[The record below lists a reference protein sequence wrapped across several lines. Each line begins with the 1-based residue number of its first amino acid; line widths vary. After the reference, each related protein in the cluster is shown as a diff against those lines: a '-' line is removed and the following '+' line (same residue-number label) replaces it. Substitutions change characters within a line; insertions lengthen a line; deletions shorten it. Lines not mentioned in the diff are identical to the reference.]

1 MPADTWDPRQYERFR
16 AEREQPFLD
25 LLDLVRPDPG
35 MRVVDLGCGTG
46 ELTRAMHR
54 RLGARETLG
63 VDSSGAMLERSAAHA
78 GDGLRFETGDIAD
91 FAQHDAFDLVF
102 SNAALH
108 WVPGHDALLARLTRA
123 LRRHGQLAV
132 QVPANF
138 DHPAHVTAAEVG
150 AELGV
155 TPHAV
160 NVLVPERYAAVL
172 HRLGYADQH
181 VRVQVYA
188 HRLPSREDVV
198 EWVKGSL
205 LTDYE
210 RRLPPGTFEEFLR
223 RYRERLIAR
232 LQDERPFLFTFK
244 RILFWARR

>member
-1 MPADTWDPRQYERFR
+1 VPADTWDPRQYERFR
-16 AEREQPFLD
+16 AEREQPFFD
-25 LLDLVRPDPG
+25 LLDLVRPEPG

-63 VDSSGAMLERSAAHA
+63 VDSSRAMLERSAPHA
-78 GDGLRFETGDIAD
+78 GDGLRFEAGDIVD
-91 FAQHDAFDLVF
+91 FAEHDAFDLVF

-123 LRRHGQLAV
+123 LRRH
-132 QVPANF
+132 
-138 DHPAHVTAAEVG
+138 

-155 TPHAV
+155 APHPV
-160 NVLVPERYAAVL
+160 NVLAPERYAAEL
-172 HRLGYADQH
+172 HRLGYTDQH

-210 RRLPPGTFEEFLR
+210 RRLPPGAFEEFLR

-232 LQDERPFLFTFK
+232 LDTRPFLFTFK